1 MARLAGGHK
10 FLEAAVTQAANAK
23 TVSELRMAQ
32 ALLVPL
38 KFGLSLDDTSVALG
52 LSKSW
57 TLRLR
62 QRFGRIQSG
71 QEQPKTHQG
80 LRNRARMTLE
90 EEAALL
96 APYLDLARQGGVI
109 IVPPLKAK
117 LEESLG
123 RSMALSAVYR
133 MLHRHGWRK
142 LAPDKRHPESDPVAQ
157 EEWKKTPRNDQPS
170 QRALRP
176 AGTAEAHVS
185 GRGTIW
191 AYLANAILLVS
202 KAFPPTH
209 ASDGDAGIHLC
220 LCGGVTVGRHPRH
233 VNTAQRQWCL
243 YGNLCG

>member
-10 FLEAAVTQAANAK
+10 FYEAAVTQAANAK
-23 TVSELRMAQ
+23 TISELRMAQ
-32 ALLVPL
+32 ALLMPL

-62 QRFGRIQSG
+62 QRFGHIQSG
-71 QEQPKTHQG
+71 QEQPKTRQG

-123 RSMALSAVYR
+123 RSMALSTVYG

-157 EEWKKTPRNDQPS
+157 EEWKKNSPKRSTK
-170 QRALRP
+170 P
-176 AGTAEAHVS
+176 AGTS
-185 GRGTIW
+185 TGR
-191 AYLANAILLVS
+191 
-202 KAFPPTH
+202 
-209 ASDGDAGIHLC
+209 
-220 LCGGVTVGRHPRH
+220 RR
-233 VNTAQRQWCL
+233 
-243 YGNLCG
+243 

>member
-1 MARLAGGHK
+1 MARLAGGHE

-32 ALLVPL
+32 ALLMPL

-71 QEQPKTHQG
+71 QEQPKTRQVLH
-80 LRNRARMTLE
+80 NRARVTLE
-90 EEAALL
+90 KEATLL

-109 IVPPLKAK
+109 IVPPLKAT

-123 RSMALSAVYR
+123 RSMALSTVYG

-142 LAPDKRHPESDPVAQ
+142 LAPDKRHPGSNPVAQ
-157 EEWKKTPRNDQPS
+157 EE
-170 QRALRP
+170 
-176 AGTAEAHVS
+176 
-185 GRGTIW
+185 
-191 AYLANAILLVS
+191 
-202 KAFPPTH
+202 
-209 ASDGDAGIHLC
+209 
-220 LCGGVTVGRHPRH
+220 
-233 VNTAQRQWCL
+233 
-243 YGNLCG
+243 

>member
-23 TVSELRMAQ
+23 TISELRMAQ
-32 ALLVPL
+32 ALLMPL
-38 KFGLSLDDTSVALG
+38 KFGLSLDDTSMALG

-71 QEQPKTHQG
+71 QEQPKTQQG

-109 IVPPLKAK
+109 IVSPLKAK

-123 RSMALSAVYR
+123 RSVALSTVYG

-157 EEWKKTPRNDQPS
+157 EE
-170 QRALRP
+170 
-176 AGTAEAHVS
+176 
-185 GRGTIW
+185 
-191 AYLANAILLVS
+191 
-202 KAFPPTH
+202 
-209 ASDGDAGIHLC
+209 
-220 LCGGVTVGRHPRH
+220 
-233 VNTAQRQWCL
+233 
-243 YGNLCG
+243 

>member
-23 TVSELRMAQ
+23 TISELRMAQ
-32 ALLVPL
+32 ALLMPL
-38 KFGLSLDDTSVALG
+38 KFGLSLDDTSMALG

-71 QEQPKTHQG
+71 QEQPKTQQG

-109 IVPPLKAK
+109 IVPSLKAK

-123 RSMALSAVYR
+123 RSVALSTVYG

-157 EEWKKTPRNDQPS
+157 EE
-170 QRALRP
+170 
-176 AGTAEAHVS
+176 
-185 GRGTIW
+185 
-191 AYLANAILLVS
+191 
-202 KAFPPTH
+202 
-209 ASDGDAGIHLC
+209 
-220 LCGGVTVGRHPRH
+220 
-233 VNTAQRQWCL
+233 
-243 YGNLCG
+243 

>member
-23 TVSELRMAQ
+23 TISELRMAQ
-32 ALLVPL
+32 ALLMPL
-38 KFGLSLDDTSVALG
+38 KFGLSLDDTRVALG

-123 RSMALSAVYR
+123 RSMALSTVYG

-142 LAPDKRHPESDPVAQ
+142 LASDKRHPESDPVAQ
-157 EEWKKTPRNDQPS
+157 EE
-170 QRALRP
+170 
-176 AGTAEAHVS
+176 
-185 GRGTIW
+185 
-191 AYLANAILLVS
+191 
-202 KAFPPTH
+202 
-209 ASDGDAGIHLC
+209 
-220 LCGGVTVGRHPRH
+220 
-233 VNTAQRQWCL
+233 
-243 YGNLCG
+243 